1 MSRRLWTSSVAVAAL
16 ICALTVAGGTAPAN
30 ADNYPSWDDV
40 QAAKANTA
48 AAQGEVDRINGLLAS
63 LQTAANAAG
72 DLAVKRLGEYGQAE
86 AALKDATVKA
96 QEIGQQA
103 QAAAARADE
112 LRAQSGKFAAQL
124 TRSGTSDV
132 SLRLFLGGAGGPR
145 GSAAGAGGS
154 QQSLLYQLGAVSKLA
169 DQASSLFAQAAAQ
182 KNVAAALSDQAA
194 AAQKVRDQLD
204 KDAQKALQVA
214 NAAKAAAD
222 AQLADQK
229 QHATTLYA
237 QLAALQNT
245 EATVEQAYA
254 AGVAAAQAAQAA
266 AAAAAAQQAANSGG
280 SADGFAPPPGMNVDP
295 AAAQAY
301 ASSRLAAFGWG
312 QDQMGCLISLWNH
325 ESGWR
330 ADAYNTSSGAY
341 GIPQSLPASKMAS
354 AGPDWMTN
362 QNTQVNWGLDYI
374 NRSYGSPCAA
384 WNFEM
389 SHDPN
394 WY

>member
-1 MSRRLWTSSVAVAAL
+1 MARRVWTSSIAVAAL
-16 ICALTVAGGTAPAN
+16 ICALTVAGGAAPAN
-30 ADNYPSWDDV
+30 ADNYPSWNDV
-40 QAAKANTA
+40 QAAKANAA
-48 AAQGEVDRINGLLAS
+48 AAQAEVDRINGLLAS

-86 AALKDATVKA
+86 AALKSATAKA
-96 QEIGQQA
+96 QDIAQQA
-103 QAAAARADE
+103 QTAAAKADQ

-132 SLRLFLGGAGGPR
+132 SIRLFLGGAGSPSASATA
-145 GSAAGAGGS
+145 GSRP
-154 QQSLLYQLGAVSKLA
+154 SLLYQLGAVSKLA

-182 KNVAAALSDQAA
+182 KNAAAALSEQAN
-194 AAQKVRDQLD
+194 AAQKIRDQLD

-214 NAAKAAAD
+214 TAAKAAAD

-229 QHATTLYA
+229 QHANTLYA
-237 QLAALQNT
+237 QLASLQNT
-245 EATVEQAYA
+245 VASVEQQYA
-254 AGVAAAQAAQAA
+254 AGVAAAEAAK
-266 AAAAAAQQAANSGG
+266 QAANSGG
-280 SADGFAPPPGMNVDP
+280 GSDGFAPPPGMNVDP

-301 ASSRLAAFGWG
+301 ASSRLGAFGWG
-312 QDQMGCLISLWNH
+312 QDQMGCLIKLWNH

-330 ADAYNTSSGAY
+330 ADAYNSSSGAY

-354 AGPDWMTN
+354 AGSDWMTN

-374 NRSYGSPCAA
+374 NRAYGSPCAA

>member
-1 MSRRLWTSSVAVAAL
+1 MSRRLWTSSVTVVAL
-16 ICALTVAGGTAPAN
+16 IGALTVAGGAAPAS
-30 ADNYPSWDDV
+30 ADNYPSWSDV
-40 QAAKANTA
+40 QAAKANAA
-48 AAQGEVDRINGLLAS
+48 AAQAEVDRINGLLAS

-72 DLAVKRLGEYGQAE
+72 DLAVKRLGEYGKAE
-86 AALKDATVKA
+86 AALTAATAKA
-96 QEIGQQA
+96 QDIGQQA

-124 TRSGTSDV
+124 TRSGSSDV
-132 SLRLFLGGAGGPR
+132 SIRLFLGGVGAPGGT
-145 GSAAGAGGS
+145 GAATTGS
-154 QQSLLYQLGAVSKLA
+154 QPSLLYQLGAVSKLA
-169 DQASSLFAQAAAQ
+169 DQASSLFAQADAQ
-182 KNVAAALSDQAA
+182 KNVAAALSAQAT
-194 AAQKVRDQLD
+194 AAQKIRDQLD

-229 QHATTLYA
+229 QHANTLYA
-237 QLAALQNT
+237 QLASLKNT
-245 EATVEQAYA
+245 AASVEQQYA
-254 AGVAAAQAAQAA
+254 AGVAAAAAAQAA
-266 AAAAAAQQAANSGG
+266 ANTGG

-312 QDQMGCLISLWNH
+312 QDQMGCLIKLWTH

-362 QNTQVNWGLDYI
+362 QNTQVDWGLDYI
-374 NRSYGSPCAA
+374 NRKYGSPCAA

>member
-1 MSRRLWTSSVAVAAL
+1 MARRVWTSSITVAAL
-16 ICALTVAGGTAPAN
+16 VCALTVAGGAVPAN

-40 QAAKANTA
+40 QAAKTNAA
-48 AAQGEVDRINGLLAS
+48 AAQAEVDRINGLLTS

-72 DLAVKRLGEYGQAE
+72 DLAVKRLGEYGEAE
-86 AALKDATVKA
+86 AALNTATAKA
-96 QEIGQQA
+96 QDIAQQA
-103 QAAAARADE
+103 QASAAKADQ
-112 LRAQSGKFAAQL
+112 LHTQSGKFAAQL

-132 SLRLFLGGAGGPR
+132 SIRLFLGG
-145 GSAAGAGGS
+145 GGS
-154 QQSLLYQLGAVSKLA
+154 PGASATSGSHPSLLYQLGAVSKLA
-169 DQASSLFAQAAAQ
+169 DQASSLFAEAAAQ
-182 KNVAAALSDQAA
+182 KNAAAALSEQAT
-194 AAQKVRDQLD
+194 AAQKIRDQLD

-214 NAAKAAAD
+214 TAAKAAAD

-229 QHATTLYA
+229 QHANTLYA
-237 QLAALQNT
+237 QLASLKNT
-245 EATVEQAYA
+245 EASVEQQYA
-254 AGVAAAQAAQAA
+254 AGVAAAE
-266 AAAAAAQQAANSGG
+266 AAQQAANSGG
-280 SADGFAPPPGMNVDP
+280 GSDGFAPPPGMNVDP

-312 QDQMGCLISLWNH
+312 QDQMGCLIKLWNH

-330 ADAYNTSSGAY
+330 ADAYNSSSGAY

-374 NRSYGSPCAA
+374 NRAYGSPCAA

>member
-1 MSRRLWTSSVAVAAL
+1 MSRRIWTSSVAVAAL

-40 QAAKANTA
+40 QAAKANEA
-48 AAQGEVDRINGLLAS
+48 AAQGEVDRINALLAS

-72 DLAVKRLGEYGQAE
+72 DLAVKRLGEYGKAE

-132 SLRLFLGGAGGPR
+132 SLRLFLGGAGGPG
-145 GSAAGAGGS
+145 GSAAGGS
-154 QQSLLYQLGAVSKLA
+154 KQSLLYQLGAVSKLA

-182 KNVAAALSDQAA
+182 KNVAAALSEQAA

-204 KDAQKALQVA
+204 RDAQKALQAA

-222 AQLADQK
+222 AQLADQQ

-237 QLAALQNT
+237 QLASLKNT

-254 AGVAAAQAAQAA
+254 AGVAAAQAAAAA

-301 ASSRLAAFGWG
+301 ASTRLGAFGWG

-330 ADAYNTSSGAY
+330 ADAYNSSSGAY

-374 NRSYGSPCAA
+374 NRAYGSPCAA

-389 SHDPN
+389 SHTPN

>member
-16 ICALTVAGGTAPAN
+16 IGALTVAGGAAPAS
-30 ADNYPSWDDV
+30 ADTYPSWDDV
-40 QAAKANTA
+40 QAAKANAA

-72 DLAVKRLGEYGQAE
+72 DLAVKRLGEYGKAE
-86 AALKDATVKA
+86 AALKEATAKA
-96 QEIGQQA
+96 QDIAQQA
-103 QAAAARADE
+103 QAAAARSDE
-112 LRAQSGKFAAQL
+112 LKAESGKFAAQL

-132 SLRLFLGGAGGPR
+132 SIRLFLGGSGAPGGT
-145 GSAAGAGGS
+145 AAATTGT
-154 QQSLLYQLGAVSKLA
+154 QPSLLYQLGAVSKLA
-169 DQASSLFAQAAAQ
+169 DQASGLFAQAAAQ
-182 KNVAAALSDQAA
+182 KNVAAALSAQAT
-194 AAQKVRDQLD
+194 AAQKIRDQLD

-214 NAAKAAAD
+214 TAAKADAD
-222 AQLADQK
+222 AQLAEQK
-229 QHATTLYA
+229 KHATTLYA
-237 QLAALQNT
+237 QLASLQNT
-245 EATVEQAYA
+245 AATVEQQYA
-254 AGVAAAQAAQAA
+254 AGVAAAQAAAAA
-266 AAAAAAQQAANSGG
+266 AAAAAAQSAANSGG

-295 AAAQAY
+295 AAAQSY
-301 ASSRLAAFGWG
+301 ASSRLSAFGWG

-389 SHDPN
+389 SHTPN

>member
-16 ICALTVAGGTAPAN
+16 IGALTVAGGAAPAS
-30 ADNYPSWDDV
+30 ADTYPSWNDV
-40 QAAKANTA
+40 AAAKANAA
-48 AAQGEVDRINGLLAS
+48 AAQAEVDRINGLLAS

-72 DLAVKRLGEYGQAE
+72 DLAVKRLGEYGKAE
-86 AALKDATVKA
+86 AALTAATAKA
-96 QEIGQQA
+96 QDIGQQA

-112 LRAQSGKFAAQL
+112 LRAESGKFAAQL

-132 SLRLFLGGAGGPR
+132 SLRLFLGGAGAPG
-145 GSAAGAGGS
+145 GTAAATTGS
-154 QQSLLYQLGAVSKLA
+154 QPSLLYQLGAVSKLA

-182 KNVAAALSDQAA
+182 KNIAAALSEQAN
-194 AAQKVRDQLD
+194 AAQKIRDQLD

-214 NAAKAAAD
+214 TAAKAAAD

-229 QHATTLYA
+229 THANTLYA
-237 QLAALQNT
+237 QLASLKNT
-245 EATVEQAYA
+245 AAAVEQQYA
-254 AGVAAAQAAQAA
+254 AGV
-266 AAAAAAQQAANSGG
+266 AAAAAAQQAANQGG

-301 ASSRLAAFGWG
+301 ASSRLGAFGWG

-330 ADAYNTSSGAY
+330 ADAYNSSSGAY
-341 GIPQSLPASKMAS
+341 GIPQAWPASKMSS
-354 AGPDWMTN
+354 AGSDWMTN

-374 NRSYGSPCAA
+374 NRAYGSPCAA
-384 WNFEM
+384 WTFEM
-389 SHDPN
+389 SHNPN

>member
-1 MSRRLWTSSVAVAAL
+1 VLV
-16 ICALTVAGGTAPAN
+16 CALTVAGGAAPAN
-30 ADNYPSWDDV
+30 ADTYPSWDDV
-40 QAAKANTA
+40 QAAKANVA
-48 AAQGEVDRINGLLAS
+48 AAQAEVDRINGLLAS
-63 LQTAANAAG
+63 LQASANAAG

-86 AALKDATVKA
+86 AALTAATAKA
-96 QEIGQQA
+96 QDIGQQA

-132 SLRLFLGGAGGPR
+132 SIRLFLGGAGASGGTSTA
-145 GSAAGAGGS
+145 GSRP
-154 QQSLLYQLGAVSKLA
+154 SLLYQLGAVSKLA
-169 DQASSLFAQAAAQ
+169 DQASGLFAQAAAQ
-182 KNVAAALSDQAA
+182 KNVAAALSEQAT
-194 AAQKVRDQLD
+194 AAQKIRDQLD
-204 KDAQKALQVA
+204 KEAQKALQVA
-214 NAAKAAAD
+214 NDAKAAAD

-229 QHATTLYA
+229 QHANTLYS
-237 QLAALQNT
+237 QLASLQNT
-245 EATVEQAYA
+245 AAAVEQQRA
-254 AGVAAAQAAQAA
+254 AGLA
-266 AAAAAAQQAANSGG
+266 AAAAAAQAANPGG
-280 SADGFAPPPGMNVDP
+280 GADGFAPPPGMNVDP

-301 ASSRLAAFGWG
+301 ASSRLGAYGWG
-312 QDQMGCLISLWNH
+312 QDQMGCLIKLWNH

-341 GIPQSLPASKMAS
+341 GIPQAWPASKMAS

-374 NRSYGSPCAA
+374 NRAYGSPCAA

>member
-1 MSRRLWTSSVAVAAL
+1 MSRRLWTSSITIAAL
-16 ICALTVAGGTAPAN
+16 VGALTVAGGAAPAN
-30 ADNYPSWDDV
+30 ADAYPSWDDV
-40 QAAKANTA
+40 QAAKANVA
-48 AAQGEVDRINGLLAS
+48 AAQAEVDRINGLLAS

-86 AALKDATVKA
+86 AALAAATAKEQDLA
-96 QEIGQQA
+96 GQA
-103 QAAAARADE
+103 QSAAAKADE

-132 SLRLFLGGAGGPR
+132 SIRLFLGGAGAP
-145 GSAAGAGGS
+145 GADS
-154 QQSLLYQLGAVSKLA
+154 SRESLLYQLGAVSRLA
-169 DQASSLFAQAAAQ
+169 DQASALFAQAAEQ
-182 KNVAAALSDQAA
+182 KNTAAALSEQAT
-194 AAQKVRDQLD
+194 AAQKIRDQLD
-204 KDAQKALQVA
+204 KDAQKALQAA
-214 NAAKAAAD
+214 NDAKAAAD

-229 QHATTLYA
+229 SHANTLYA
-237 QLAALQNT
+237 QLASLQNT
-245 EATVEQAYA
+245 AASVEQQRA
-254 AGVAAAQAAQAA
+254 AGLAA
-266 AAAAAAQQAANSGG
+266 AAAAAAAANTGG
-280 SADGFAPPPGMNVDP
+280 GADGFAPPPGMNVDP

-312 QDQMGCLISLWNH
+312 QDQMGCLIKLWNH

-362 QNTQVNWGLDYI
+362 QNTQVDWGLDYI
-374 NRSYGSPCAA
+374 NRAYGSPCAA

>member
-1 MSRRLWTSSVAVAAL
+1 MARRVWTSSITIAAL
-16 ICALTVAGGTAPAN
+16 VCALTVAGGAAPAN
-30 ADNYPSWDDV
+30 ADTYPSWDDV
-40 QAAKANTA
+40 QAAKANAA
-48 AAQGEVDRINGLLAS
+48 AAQAEVDRINGLLAS

-86 AALKDATVKA
+86 AALHAATAKA
-96 QEIGQQA
+96 QDIAQQA
-103 QAAAARADE
+103 QAAAAKADE

-132 SLRLFLGGAGGPR
+132 SLRLFLGGAG
-145 GSAAGAGGS
+145 AAGGS
-154 QQSLLYQLGAVSKLA
+154 SSSDSRPSLLYQLGAVSRLA
-169 DQASSLFAQAAAQ
+169 DQASGLFAQAAAQ
-182 KNVAAALSDQAA
+182 KNTAAALSQQAT
-194 AAQKVRDQLD
+194 AAQKIRDQLD
-204 KDAQKALQVA
+204 KDAQKALEAA

-229 QHATTLYA
+229 KHANTLYA
-237 QLAALQNT
+237 QLATLKNT
-245 EATVEQAYA
+245 AASVEQQYA
-254 AGVAAAQAAQAA
+254 AGVAAAE
-266 AAAAAAQQAANSGG
+266 AAQQAANPGGG
-280 SADGFAPPPGMNVDP
+280 SDGFAPPPGMNVDP

-301 ASSRLAAFGWG
+301 ASSRLGAFGWG
-312 QDQMGCLISLWNH
+312 QDQMGCLIKLWNH

-341 GIPQSLPASKMAS
+341 GIPQAWPASKMSS

-374 NRSYGSPCAA
+374 NRAYGSPCAA
-384 WNFEM
+384 WDFEM

>member
-16 ICALTVAGGTAPAN
+16 IGALTVAGGAAPAN
-30 ADNYPSWDDV
+30 ADNYPSWNDV
-40 QAAKANTA
+40 QAAKANAA
-48 AAQGEVDRINGLLAS
+48 AAQAEVDRINGLLAS

-86 AALKDATVKA
+86 AALKDATAKA
-96 QEIGQQA
+96 QDIGQQA
-103 QAAAARADE
+103 QAAAARADQ
-112 LRAQSGKFAAQL
+112 LRTQSGKFAAQL

-132 SLRLFLGGAGGPR
+132 SIRLFLGGAGSPG
-145 GSAAGAGGS
+145 GNGAATTGT
-154 QQSLLYQLGAVSKLA
+154 QPSLLYQLGAVSKLA

-182 KNVAAALSDQAA
+182 KNVAAALSEQAT
-194 AAQKVRDQLD
+194 AAQKIRDQLD
-204 KDAQKALQVA
+204 KDAQKALKVA
-214 NAAKAAAD
+214 NDAKAAAD

-229 QHATTLYA
+229 QHANTLYA
-237 QLAALQNT
+237 QLASLQNH
-245 EATVEQAYA
+245 EASVEQAYA
-254 AGVAAAQAAQAA
+254 AGVAAQQAAEAA

-280 SADGFAPPPGMNVDP
+280 SANGFAPPPGMNVDP
-295 AAAQAY
+295 SAAQAY
-301 ASSRLAAFGWG
+301 ASSRLGAFGWG

-341 GIPQSLPASKMAS
+341 GIPQALPASKMAS
-354 AGPDWMTN
+354 AGSDWMTN

-374 NRSYGSPCAA
+374 NRAYGSPCAA

-389 SHDPN
+389 SHTPN

>member
-1 MSRRLWTSSVAVAAL
+1 VARRVWTSSITVAAL
-16 ICALTVAGGTAPAN
+16 VCALTVAGGAAPAN

-40 QAAKANTA
+40 QAAKANAA
-48 AAQGEVDRINGLLAS
+48 AAQAEVDRINGLLAS
-63 LQTAANAAG
+63 LQAAANAAG

-86 AALKDATVKA
+86 AALKSATAKA
-96 QEIGQQA
+96 QDIAQQA
-103 QAAAARADE
+103 QEAAIKADQ

-132 SLRLFLGGAGGPR
+132 SIRLFLGGAGAP
-145 GSAAGAGGS
+145 SAS
-154 QQSLLYQLGAVSKLA
+154 VNSSRPSLLYQLGAVSRLA

-182 KNVAAALSDQAA
+182 KNAAAALSEQAN

-214 NAAKAAAD
+214 TAAKAAAD

-229 QHATTLYA
+229 QHANTLYA
-237 QLAALQNT
+237 QLASLQNT
-245 EATVEQAYA
+245 EASVEQQYA
-254 AGVAAAQAAQAA
+254 AGVAAAEAAK
-266 AAAAAAQQAANSGG
+266 QAANSGG
-280 SADGFAPPPGMNVDP
+280 GSDGFAPPPGMNVDP

-312 QDQMGCLISLWNH
+312 QDQMGCLIKLWNH

-330 ADAYNTSSGAY
+330 ADAYNSSSGAY

-354 AGPDWMTN
+354 AGSDWMTN
-362 QNTQVNWGLDYI
+362 QNTQVDWGLDYI
-374 NRSYGSPCAA
+374 NRAYGSPCAA